1 MSRYVFIYHRPP
13 WSAEAPAPTPED
25 ARAGMARWMAWH
37 DRVGDRMVDFGTPLA
52 DGVRVS
58 SDGTTPS
65 DRDVVGYSIVEADS
79 LDEALALAQN
89 HPHLDTTGGC
99 EIEVHAALPLPSL

>member
-1 MSRYVFIYHRPP
+1 MSRYVFIYHRPA
-13 WSAEAPAPTPED
+13 WSAEAPAPTPEESK
-25 ARAGMARWMAWH
+25 AGMARWMAWH
-37 DRVGDRMVDFGTPLA
+37 NRVGDGMVDFGTPLA

-58 SDGTTPS
+58 SEGTAAS

-79 LDEALALAQN
+79 MDEALALAAG
-89 HPHLDTTGGC
+89 HPHLDTTAGC

>member
-1 MSRYVFIYHRPP
+1 MSRYVFIYHRPA
-13 WSAEAPAPTPED
+13 WSDDAPAPTPEES
-25 ARAGMARWMAWH
+25 RAGMARWVAWH

-58 SDGTTPS
+58 PGGTAAS

-79 LDEALALAQN
+79 MDEALALAEE
-89 HPHLDTTGGC
+89 HPHLDATDGC
-99 EIEVHAALPLPSL
+99 EIEVHAALPLPSM